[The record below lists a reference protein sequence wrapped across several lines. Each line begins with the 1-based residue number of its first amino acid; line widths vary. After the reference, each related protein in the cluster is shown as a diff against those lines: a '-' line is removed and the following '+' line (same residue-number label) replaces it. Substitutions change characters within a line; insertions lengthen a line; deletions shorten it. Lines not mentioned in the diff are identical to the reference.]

1 MIPFEEANQIIRNAA
16 VVLGTETVLL
26 ADSLH
31 RVLAEDIV
39 SDVNIPPFNKAAMDG
54 FACRRADLPGPLQ
67 IVDEIPAGKFPT
79 VEIKEGECARI
90 MTGAP
95 IPVGADTVFMVE
107 YHEIEPDGSAIF
119 TRDKTASNI
128 CLLGED
134 VKQGDLVLS
143 KGTLIEPQEI
153 AILAGAGKSHIEVF
167 RRPIVGVISTGSELV
182 EPNILPSAG
191 QIRNS
196 NGHQMVAQLKRMGL
210 VAEYFGIVSDSQDE
224 LRKAI
229 QSALK
234 MTDVL
239 FISGGVS
246 VGDYDFVPLVLQE
259 LDFEILITS
268 IATKPGK
275 HTLFARKEG
284 KYVLGFPGNPVS
296 SFVQLETVGRELL
309 CNLMGNQPKSL
320 TFKCVILDDYQRKST
335 DRLEFLPVEIT
346 STGKVKLLPYNGSAH
361 IHALSK
367 ANAIMEIPIG
377 VKKIE
382 QGDFVNVRPL

>member
-1 MIPFEEANQIIRNAA
+1 MIPFDEANRIIREA
-16 VVLGTETVLL
+16 VVSLEPETVLL
-26 ADSLH
+26 ADSLN
-31 RVLAEDIV
+31 RVLAEDII
-39 SDVNIPPFNKAAMDG
+39 SDVNLPPFNKAAMDG
-54 FACRRADLPGPLQ
+54 FACRKADLPGPLK

-79 VEIKEGECARI
+79 VEIQEGECARI

-95 IPVGADTVFMVE
+95 VPLGADTVFMVE
-107 YHEIEPDGSAIF
+107 YHEIEPNGSVIF

-134 VKQGDLVLS
+134 VKEGEVVLS
-143 KGTLIEPQEI
+143 KGIIIQPQEI
-153 AILAGAGKSHIEVF
+153 AILAGAGKTHVDVY
-167 RRPIVGVISTGSELV
+167 RRPIVGVLSTGSELV
-182 EPNILPSAG
+182 EPTISPSAG

-196 NGHQMVAQLKRMGL
+196 NGPQMVAQLKQMGM
-210 VAEYFGIVSDSQDE
+210 VTECFGIVEDSKEE
-224 LRKAI
+224 LQSAIQKAI
-229 QSALK
+229 K
-234 MTDVL
+234 ITDVL

-259 LDFEILITS
+259 LDFDILITS

-275 HTLFARKEG
+275 HTLFAQKEN

-296 SFVQLETVGRELL
+296 SFVQLESVGKQLL
-309 CNLMGNQPKSL
+309 YGLMGHQPVD
-320 TFKCVILDDYQRKST
+320 TVFRCIFLDNYERKAV
-335 DRLEFLPVEIT
+335 DRLEFLPVHIT
-346 STGKVKLLPYNGSAH
+346 DTGKVKLLPYNGSAH